1 MVLAGILFGALRAGG
16 REMQATEFIP
26 IDLVSIIQA
35 LVIVFIAA
43 PALIRGLYRIKGEV
57 DGPAQLTKG
66 WGA

>member
-1 MVLAGILFGALRAGG
+1 
-16 REMQATEFIP
+16 MQATEFIP

-43 PALIRGLYRIKGEV
+43 PALIRGLYRLKGED